1 MRGASLFIAFTALFL
16 TASCV
21 RSPVLVANAG
31 DVLPAATDAVPSAG
45 AGMIEMPPLYVVS
58 TKSFGQKIE
67 EASADAT
74 ALSARELNCPAVR
87 VRRADLY
94 QRPDGTTWTVVRMNV
109 CGEERVY
116 EKTLSGWNDATARL
130 R

>member
-1 MRGASLFIAFTALFL
+1 MRSTSLFIFVMLSL
-16 TASCV
+16 TASCA
-21 RSPVLVANAG
+21 RSPVVVANAG
-31 DVLPAATDAVPSAG
+31 DVLPAATDAIPSTG
-45 AGMIEMPPLYVVS
+45 LIEMPSLHVVS
-58 TKSFGQKIE
+58 TKSFGQQIE

-74 ALSARELNCPAVR
+74 TLSARELNCPAVR